1 MAWGTGAKADRG
13 HVRQYTYGVWPRLN
27 ETLLFT
33 TMSFAKY
40 TGKTQIL
47 EKHDDDVVICGAYR
61 SPVTRAR
68 KGGLAQ
74 CTPEECLGVVFKGLI
89 AKTGVDPKVIEDVSV
104 GNVLPPGG
112 GATGARQAAL
122 WAGIP
127 NTAAVNT
134 VNRQCSS
141 GLASVT
147 QIANEIITGQ
157 IDVGIGA
164 GVESMTLN
172 YGAGVMPVK
181 MSDEVMSNEEAADCM
196 MPMGITSEN
205 VAKKY
210 NVTREKQDAFAAES
224 YKRAHEAKAAGKF
237 KDEIIPIKYVDDDGN
252 ERVVSEDD
260 GIRPGVSKESLSK
273 LKPAFA
279 KDGCT
284 HAGNASQVSD
294 GAAAVLLA
302 RRSVAQKLGLPV
314 VAKFAGAVVV
324 GVPPNIMGVGPAFAI
339 PKLLEKAQI
348 SKDDIDIYEINEAF
362 ASQALFS
369 VEHVGLPLSKVNPV
383 GGAIAMGHPL
393 GATGS
398 RQIAT
403 ALSEAKRTGAKL
415 IVTSMCIGTGMGMA
429 SLIVSEQ

>member
-1 MAWGTGAKADRG
+1 M
-13 HVRQYTYGVWPRLN
+13 
-27 ETLLFT
+27 
-33 TMSFAKY
+33 
-40 TGKTQIL
+40 
-47 EKHDDDVVICGAYR
+47 
-61 SPVTRAR
+61 
-68 KGGLAQ
+68 
-74 CTPEECLGVVFKGLI
+74 LGNVLKGLI
-89 AKTGVDPKVIEDVSV
+89 AKTGVDPKLIEDVSV

-157 IDVGIGA
+157 IDLGIGA
-164 GVESMTLN
+164 GTESMTLN

-181 MSDEVMSNEEAADCM
+181 MSDEILSNEEAADCM
-196 MPMGITSEN
+196 LPMGITSEN

-224 YKRAHEAKAAGKF
+224 YKRAAAAKAAGKF
-237 KDEIIPIKYVDDDGN
+237 KDEIIPIKYIDDDGN
-252 ERVVSEDD
+252 ERYIAEDD
-260 GIRPGVSKESLSK
+260 GIRQGVTKESLSK
-273 LKPAFA
+273 LKPAFE

-284 HAGNASQVSD
+284 HAGNASQVTD

-302 RRSVAQKLGLPV
+302 RRSVAQKLGLPIV
-314 VAKFAGAVVV
+314 GKFAGAVVV
-324 GVPPNIMGVGPAFAI
+324 GVPPNLMGIGPAFAI
-339 PKLLEKAQI
+339 PKLFKKAHI
-348 SKDDIDIYEINEAF
+348 TKDDVDIYEINEAF

-369 VEHVGLPLSKVNPV
+369 VEHVGLPLAKVNPV

-403 ALSEAKRTGAKL
+403 ALAEAKRTGAKL

-429 SLIVSEQ
+429 SLIVNEQ

>member
-1 MAWGTGAKADRG
+1 MVGFVVRG
-13 HVRQYTYGVWPRLN
+13 PGFWTAIDQ
-27 ETLLFT
+27 
-33 TMSFAKY
+33 TMSFATY
-40 TGKTQIL
+40 TGKSQII
-47 EKHDDDVVICGAYR
+47 ETHNDDVVICGAYR
-61 SPVTRAR
+61 SPLTRAR

-74 CTPEECLGVVFKGLI
+74 CTPEEMLGNVLKGLI
-89 AKTGVDPKVIEDVSV
+89 AKTGVDPKLIEDVSV

-157 IDVGIGA
+157 IDLGIGA
-164 GVESMTLN
+164 GTESMTLN

-181 MSDEVMSNEEAADCM
+181 MSDEIMSNEEAADCM
-196 MPMGITSEN
+196 LPMGITSEN

-224 YKRAHEAKAAGKF
+224 YKRAAAAKAAGKF
-237 KDEIIPIKYVDDDGN
+237 KDEIIPIKYIDDDGN
-252 ERVVSEDD
+252 ERYIAEDD
-260 GIRPGVSKESLSK
+260 GIRQGVTKESLSK
-273 LKPAFA
+273 LKPAFE

-284 HAGNASQVSD
+284 HAGNASQVTD

-302 RRSVAQKLGLPV
+302 RRSVAQKLGLPIV
-314 VAKFAGAVVV
+314 GKFAGAVVV
-324 GVPPNIMGVGPAFAI
+324 GVPPNLMGIGPAFAI
-339 PKLLEKAQI
+339 PKLFEKAHI
-348 SKDDIDIYEINEAF
+348 TKDDVDIYEINEAF

-369 VEHVGLPLSKVNPV
+369 VEHVGLPLAKVNPV

-403 ALSEAKRTGAKL
+403 ALAEAKRTGAKL

-429 SLIVSEQ
+429 SLIVNEQ

>member
-1 MAWGTGAKADRG
+1 MVGFVVRG
-13 HVRQYTYGVWPRLN
+13 PGFWTAIDQ
-27 ETLLFT
+27 
-33 TMSFAKY
+33 TMSFATY
-40 TGKTQIL
+40 TGKSQII
-47 EKHDDDVVICGAYR
+47 EKHNDDVVICGAFR
-61 SPVTRAR
+61 SPLTRAR

-74 CTPEECLGVVFKGLI
+74 CTPEEMLGNVLKGLI
-89 AKTGVDPKVIEDVSV
+89 AKTGVDPKLIEDVSV

-157 IDVGIGA
+157 IDLGIGA
-164 GVESMTLN
+164 GTESMTLN

-181 MSDEVMSNEEAADCM
+181 MSDEIMSNEEAADCM
-196 MPMGITSEN
+196 LPMGITSEN

-224 YKRAHEAKAAGKF
+224 YKRAAAAKAAGKF
-237 KDEIIPIKYVDDDGN
+237 KDEIIPIKYIDDDGN
-252 ERVVSEDD
+252 ERYIAEDD
-260 GIRPGVSKESLSK
+260 GIRQGVTKESLSK
-273 LKPAFA
+273 LKPAFE

-284 HAGNASQVSD
+284 HAGNASQVTD

-302 RRSVAQKLGLPV
+302 RRSVAQKLGLPIV
-314 VAKFAGAVVV
+314 GKFAGAVVV
-324 GVPPNIMGVGPAFAI
+324 GVPPNLMGIGPAFAI
-339 PKLLEKAQI
+339 PKLFEKAHI
-348 SKDDIDIYEINEAF
+348 TKDDVDIYEINEAF

-369 VEHVGLPLSKVNPV
+369 VEHIGLPLAKVNPV

-403 ALSEAKRTGAKL
+403 ALAEAKRTGAKL

>member
-1 MAWGTGAKADRG
+1 
-13 HVRQYTYGVWPRLN
+13 
-27 ETLLFT
+27 
-33 TMSFAKY
+33 MSFSTQ
-40 TGKTQIL
+40 TGKNDIIA
-47 EKHDDDVVICGAYR
+47 KHDDDVVIISALR
-61 SPVTRAR
+61 SPVTKAR

-74 CTPEECLGVVFKGLI
+74 AAPEEILGNVLKAVI
-89 AKTGVDPKVIEDVSV
+89 QQSGVDPKLIEDVSI

-112 GATGARQAAL
+112 GATSARQAAL

-127 NTAAVNT
+127 NSAAVNT

-141 GLASVT
+141 GLATVN

-157 IDVGIGA
+157 IDLGIGG

-172 YGAGVMPVK
+172 YGAGVMPSK
-181 MSDEVMSNEEAADCM
+181 MSDAVMENEEAADCM

-210 NVTREKQDAFAAES
+210 NVTRDKQDAFAAES
-224 YKRAHEAKAAGKF
+224 FRRAHEAQQAGKF
-237 KDEIIPIKYVDDDGN
+237 QSEIVPIKYVDDDGN
-252 ERVVSEDD
+252 ERHVQQDD
-260 GIRPGVSKESLSK
+260 GIRGGVTKESLSK

-279 KDGCT
+279 ADGCT

-302 RRSVAQKLGLPV
+302 RRSFAKKHNLPII
-314 VAKFAGAVVV
+314 AKYVGGVVV
-324 GVPPNIMGVGPAFAI
+324 GVPPNVMGVGPAFAI
-339 PKLLEKAQI
+339 PKLLEKAHLQT
-348 SKDDIDIYEINEAF
+348 SDVDLYEINEAF

-369 VEHVGLPLSKVNPV
+369 IEHLGLDLAKVNPV
-383 GGAIAMGHPL
+383 GGAIALGHPL

-403 ALSEAKRTGAKL
+403 ALAEAKRNGQKL

-429 SLIVSEQ
+429 ALIVNEQ

>member
-1 MAWGTGAKADRG
+1 MVGFVVRGPGFWTAIDR
-13 HVRQYTYGVWPRLN
+13 
-27 ETLLFT
+27 
-33 TMSFAKY
+33 TMSFATY
-40 TGKTQIL
+40 TGKSQII
-47 EKHDDDVVICGAYR
+47 EKHNDDVVICGAYR
-61 SPVTRAR
+61 SPLTRAR

-74 CTPEECLGVVFKGLI
+74 CTPEEMLGNVLKGLI
-89 AKTGVDPKVIEDVSV
+89 AKTGVDPKLIEDVSV

-157 IDVGIGA
+157 IDLGIGA
-164 GVESMTLN
+164 GTESMTLN

-181 MSDEVMSNEEAADCM
+181 MSDEIMSNEEAADCM
-196 MPMGITSEN
+196 LPMGITSEN

-224 YKRAHEAKAAGKF
+224 YKRAAAAKAAGKF
-237 KDEIIPIKYVDDDGN
+237 KDEIIPIKYIDDDGN
-252 ERVVSEDD
+252 ERYIAEDD
-260 GIRPGVSKESLSK
+260 GIRQGVTKESLSK
-273 LKPAFA
+273 LKPAFE

-284 HAGNASQVSD
+284 HAGNASQVTD

-302 RRSVAQKLGLPV
+302 RRNVAQKLGLPIV
-314 VAKFAGAVVV
+314 GKFAGAVVV
-324 GVPPNIMGVGPAFAI
+324 GVPPNLMGIGPAFAI
-339 PKLLEKAQI
+339 PKLFEKAHI
-348 SKDDIDIYEINEAF
+348 TKDDVDIYEINEAF

-369 VEHVGLPLSKVNPV
+369 VEHVGLPLAKVNPV

-403 ALSEAKRTGAKL
+403 ALAEAKRTGAKL

-429 SLIVSEQ
+429 SLIVNEQ

>member
-1 MAWGTGAKADRG
+1 MVGFVVRG
-13 HVRQYTYGVWPRLN
+13 PGFWTAIDQ
-27 ETLLFT
+27 
-33 TMSFAKY
+33 TMSFATY
-40 TGKTQIL
+40 TGKSQII
-47 EKHDDDVVICGAYR
+47 EKHNDDVVICGAYR
-61 SPVTRAR
+61 SPLTRAR

-74 CTPEECLGVVFKGLI
+74 CTPEEMLGNVLKGLI
-89 AKTGVDPKVIEDVSV
+89 AKTGVDPKLIEDVSV

-134 VNRQCSS
+134 VNRQCSP

-157 IDVGIGA
+157 IDLGIGA
-164 GVESMTLN
+164 GTESMTLN

-181 MSDEVMSNEEAADCM
+181 MSDEIMSNEEAADCM
-196 MPMGITSEN
+196 LPMGITSEN

-224 YKRAHEAKAAGKF
+224 YKRAAAAKAAGKF
-237 KDEIIPIKYVDDDGN
+237 KDEIIPIKYIDDDGN
-252 ERVVSEDD
+252 ERYIAEDD
-260 GIRPGVSKESLSK
+260 GIRQGVTKESLSK
-273 LKPAFA
+273 LKPAFE

-284 HAGNASQVSD
+284 HAGNASQVTD

-302 RRSVAQKLGLPV
+302 RRSVAQKLGLPIV
-314 VAKFAGAVVV
+314 GKFAGAVVV
-324 GVPPNIMGVGPAFAI
+324 GVPPNLMGIGPAFAI
-339 PKLLEKAQI
+339 PKLFEKAHI
-348 SKDDIDIYEINEAF
+348 TKDDVDIYEINEAF

-369 VEHVGLPLSKVNPV
+369 VEHVGLPLAKVNPV

-403 ALSEAKRTGAKL
+403 ALAEAKRTGAKL

-429 SLIVSEQ
+429 SLIVNEQ